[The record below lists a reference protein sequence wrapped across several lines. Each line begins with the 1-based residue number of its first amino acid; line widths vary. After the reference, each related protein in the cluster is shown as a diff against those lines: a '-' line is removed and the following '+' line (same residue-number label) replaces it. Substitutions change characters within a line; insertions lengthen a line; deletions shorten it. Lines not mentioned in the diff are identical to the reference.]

1 MTPLVLSPMPHMLQ
15 RKQGFPAGGTLWIPN
30 PTRGSPHPGSRPG
43 RARNEST
50 LHIVRQVWILA
61 LVVVQRCGS
70 TDPRQCT
77 PELVRPTRHQNLS
90 QDHRDGHHEDG
101 DQDQPAEG
109 APEGGLT
116 TVQVIPWQN
125 HIKSYLTEE
134 RITEVKNKDVTNNEG
149 MLVPFLN
156 NILLTDTKKEENIGQ
171 YTAAQT
177 QLKRKLATL
186 SNNQLAKIIE
196 HIVSF
201 VHYTV
206 QNNIDQN
213 STLIGWIWTYLENH
227 YNIYT

>member
-1 MTPLVLSPMPHMLQ
+1 M
-15 RKQGFPAGGTLWIPN
+15 
-30 PTRGSPHPGSRPG
+30 
-43 RARNEST
+43 
-50 LHIVRQVWILA
+50 
-61 LVVVQRCGS
+61 
-70 TDPRQCT
+70 
-77 PELVRPTRHQNLS
+77 
-90 QDHRDGHHEDG
+90 
-101 DQDQPAEG
+101 
-109 APEGGLT
+109 
-116 TVQVIPWQN
+116 
-125 HIKSYLTEE
+125 
-134 RITEVKNKDVTNNEG
+134 KNKDVTNNEG